1 MYHEIIPPSIQEDG
15 ETGQKLPTSVSQY
28 LTEVGRKCQIYGRYS
43 HWQEYNDKT
52 KWITTNIFRFSKQL
66 PDFQDFDITSCF
78 EETHKIHLKIRM
90 SWSMD
95 EDLAVSSPR

>member
-1 MYHEIIPPSIQEDG
+1 MQESG
-15 ETGQKLPTSVSQY
+15 ESGQSVPTSVSQY
-28 LTEVGRKCQIYGRYS
+28 LTEVRRQCQIWEIF

-95 EDLAVSSPR
+95 EDLAVSLPHRLLCSRK